1 MTPAILALFSVLF
14 PAKGWFGADQ
24 PWEIAVKPQGTQ
36 AVSLLL
42 TDFSG
47 SSLDPAP
54 GVQREFAQEGVV
66 ELRRLFPAIT
76 TPGTYI
82 LYAVPK
88 RDPAQAAAAVSRELN
103 TSEFVGTPLL
113 ITIREDRRRGAPTGP
128 MVVKVEPLRYAIM
141 ATDAGDMT
149 IAFYYDVAPN
159 TVSNFIRLAEEGF
172 YEGLTFHRVEPG
184 FVIQGGDPRGDGTGG
199 PGYNID
205 AEFSDRKHDE
215 GVLSMARNSDPN
227 ESPNSPPRPEY
238 ANSAGSQFFITVDKT
253 QERKAAAQLDGMYT
267 VFAKIVGSASFKTA
281 HEIAAAPVANPRTA
295 RPTKPPVIKRVEVRT
310 VTSRENPYR
319 VLLLPTTH
327 PAGVE
332 PAK

>member
-1 MTPAILALFSVLF
+1 MTPTMLALFSILF

-24 PWEIAVKPQGTQ
+24 PWEVAVKPQGQ
-36 AVSLLL
+36 PVMLVL

-54 GVQREFAQEGVV
+54 DVQRKFAQEGVV

-82 LYAVPK
+82 LHAVPAPDEKDPAAQLK
-88 RDPAQAAAAVSRELN
+88 RDPGAAD
-103 TSEFVGTPLL
+103 FVGTPL
-113 ITIREDRRRGAPTGP
+113 IVSVREDRRRGAPTGP

-141 ATDAGDMT
+141 STDAGDIT
-149 IAFYYDVAPN
+149 VAFYYDVAPN
-159 TVSNFIRLAEEGF
+159 TVGNFIRLAEEGF
-172 YEGLTFHRVEPG
+172 YEGLVFHRVEPG

-215 GVLSMARNSDPN
+215 GVFSMARNTDPN

-238 ANSAGSQFFITVDKT
+238 ANSAGSQFFITLDKT
-253 QERKAAAQLDGMYT
+253 PERKTAAQLDGQYT
-267 VFAKIVGSASFKTA
+267 VFAKAVGPGSFKA
-281 HEIAAAPVANPRTA
+281 IADLASTPIADVKVSRPVNPPRI
-295 RPTKPPVIKRVEVRT
+295 RRVEIRT
-310 VTSRENPYR
+310 VNSKENPYR
-319 VLLLPTTH
+319 VLLMPTTRA
-327 PAGVE
+327 AGLE
-332 PAK
+332 PVK